1 MQKKV
6 KGGEKGGN
14 GRKRGGKVG
23 KGGKR
28 RKEKKREKGQMGI
41 STARWGLVRP
51 DGD

>member
-14 GRKRGGKVG
+14 GRKQRRKVG

-28 RKEKKREKGQMGI
+28 RKEKKRGER
-41 STARWGLVRP
+41 ARWGLVRP